1 MKENNT
7 INTNISST
15 PYDDVFRT
23 LINDCTWFVLPL
35 LNEVF
40 DEHYDGT
47 EKIITANDYHFQN
60 MQDGRDEKLITD
72 SSFRVLKGMTEKKYH
87 LECQST
93 IDNSMVLRFFEYD
106 SQIALEN
113 AEVTENKLILTFPH
127 SAVLFL
133 RSNKNTKDVMEICF
147 KIPCGEI
154 SYKIPIIKM
163 QRYSL
168 QDIWDKELYILIPFY
183 IFTHEAHFQAY
194 NSNNNMLQKLMN
206 EFSDICKQ
214 LEKLADLER
223 ISELEKRTIIELSK
237 KVVDNIARK
246 YNNIT
251 EGVDHIMGGKVIE
264 TEAKKI
270 YNRGMEQGLERG
282 LEQGLERGIEQGLE
296 RGIIEG
302 RIETLYIECH
312 MSVPEIA
319 KKISK
324 SEDYVQKVI
333 ERLS

>member
-1 MKENNT
+1 M
-7 INTNISST
+7 
-15 PYDDVFRT
+15 
-23 LINDCTWFVLPL
+23 
-35 LNEVF
+35 
-40 DEHYDGT
+40 
-47 EKIITANDYHFQN
+47 
-60 MQDGRDEKLITD
+60 
-72 SSFRVLKGMTEKKYH
+72 
-87 LECQST
+87 
-93 IDNSMVLRFFEYD
+93 
-106 SQIALEN
+106 
-113 AEVTENKLILTFPH
+113 
-127 SAVLFL
+127 
-133 RSNKNTKDVMEICF
+133 
-147 KIPCGEI
+147 
-154 SYKIPIIKM
+154 
-163 QRYSL
+163 
-168 QDIWDKELYILIPFY
+168 
-183 IFTHEAHFQAY
+183 HEAHFQTY
-194 NSNNNMLQKLMN
+194 NTDNTMLAKLMN

-214 LEKLADLER
+214 LEKLADLGR

-270 YNRGMEQGLERG
+270 YNRG
-282 LEQGLERGIEQGLE
+282 
-296 RGIIEG
+296 IIEG

>member
-1 MKENNT
+1 
-7 INTNISST
+7 
-15 PYDDVFRT
+15 
-23 LINDCTWFVLPL
+23 
-35 LNEVF
+35 
-40 DEHYDGT
+40 
-47 EKIITANDYHFQN
+47 
-60 MQDGRDEKLITD
+60 
-72 SSFRVLKGMTEKKYH
+72 
-87 LECQST
+87 
-93 IDNSMVLRFFEYD
+93 
-106 SQIALEN
+106 
-113 AEVTENKLILTFPH
+113 
-127 SAVLFL
+127 
-133 RSNKNTKDVMEICF
+133 
-147 KIPCGEI
+147 
-154 SYKIPIIKM
+154 
-163 QRYSL
+163 
-168 QDIWDKELYILIPFY
+168 
-183 IFTHEAHFQAY
+183 
-194 NSNNNMLQKLMN
+194 MLAKLMN
-206 EFSDICKQ
+206 EFSDICQ
-214 LEKLADLER
+214 HLEKLADLER

-324 SEDYVQKVI
+324 SEDYVQEVI
-333 ERLS
+333 QKLPEKNM